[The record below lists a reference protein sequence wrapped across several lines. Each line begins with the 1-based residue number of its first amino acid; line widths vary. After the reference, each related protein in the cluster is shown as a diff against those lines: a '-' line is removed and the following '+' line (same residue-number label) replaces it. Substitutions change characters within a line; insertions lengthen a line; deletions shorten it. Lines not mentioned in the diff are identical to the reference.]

1 MPAQHRTVDADASVN
16 AGAASTDVRSPKNV
30 AAALQQTLTLLSA
43 RDDTSRFVGLALVKS
58 LLDNHETLRN
68 ESGTVAKCWDAV
80 PAIFLDRLLR
90 ANAVAAG
97 KAAKADVN
105 ATEIETADGDQHA
118 KAKSAGEA
126 KNMVDLAVG
135 VIHSFALLLSGS
147 SGHDKKLVER
157 TPSLMAVL
165 GRRLVGWN
173 LFFCFH
179 ISVPVSMRDSG
190 VGSRHL
196 VQDSQSIRIKVHKSQ
211 LSPQSF
217 IRYPHADPADAYQ
230 LPKRWIGRQP
240 MSGPS
245 RP

>member
-165 GRRLVGWN
+165 GRR
-173 LFFCFH
+173 
-179 ISVPVSMRDSG
+179 
-190 VGSRHL
+190 
-196 VQDSQSIRIKVHKSQ
+196 
-211 LSPQSF
+211 
-217 IRYPHADPADAYQ
+217 YPHADPADAYQ